1 MSTFSSMLDDACHT
15 ETFHWMDLVS
25 VGHDSHDSHAGAAHA
40 ELTLNTIVAIP
51 DIYGNS
57 ALLKQDPAQAY
68 GTAADNF
75 APRMARKLNLAV

>member
-1 MSTFSSMLDDACHT
+1 MSTFASMLDDARGT
-15 ETFHWMDLVS
+15 EVFHWMDLVS
-25 VGHDSHDSHAGAAHA
+25 VGHDSHSEGEYHA